1 MTLSPLR
8 MLSASVLICSLT
20 ALSVS
25 AQEVTTPQDEAA
37 MKLARELTDAGTK
50 MFAAGDGAGL
60 AAQYLEDAEIVE
72 KTVESVGPP
81 TVKFHRGGDAI
92 RKVYE
97 NIKDLTK
104 FNLTNEVHYA
114 RFVTPDTLVI
124 AGDLLMSENA
134 QTKRLP
140 FMQVRRKSGDSWKIL
155 CLELSLSR

>member
-1 MTLSPLR
+1 MPLSHLR
-8 MLSASVLICSLT
+8 MFSASILICSVTILP
-20 ALSVS
+20 LS
-25 AQEVTTPQDEAA
+25 AQEVHTPQDQAA
-37 MKLARELTDAGTK
+37 MKLAKELTDAGTK
-50 MFAAGDGAGL
+50 MFAAGDGVGL

-97 NIKDLTK
+97 NVKDLTK

-134 QTKRLP
+134 ETKRLP
-140 FMQVRRKSGDSWKIL
+140 FMQVRRKSGETWKIV

>member
-1 MTLSPLR
+1 MSLSPLR
-8 MLSASVLICSLT
+8 MLSASFLICSVATMPL
-20 ALSVS
+20 S
-25 AQEVTTPQDEAA
+25 AQEVSAPQDEAA

-97 NIKDLTK
+97 NVKDLTK

-114 RFVTPDTLVI
+114 RFVAPDTLVI

-140 FMQVRRKSGDSWKIL
+140 FMQVRRKSGESWKIV

>member
-1 MTLSPLR
+1 M
-8 MLSASVLICSLT
+8 LICSAAILPV
-20 ALSVS
+20 A
-25 AQEVTTPQDEAA
+25 AQEVRTPQDEAA
-37 MKLARELTDAGTK
+37 MKLARELTEAGTK

-60 AAQYLEDAEIVE
+60 AAQYQEDAEIVE

-134 QTKRLP
+134 ETKRLP
-140 FMQVRRKSGDSWKIL
+140 FMQVRRKSGDSWKIV

>member
-1 MTLSPLR
+1 MRISPLR
-8 MLSASVLICSLT
+8 LLSASMIICAMSTQTL
-20 ALSVS
+20 S
-25 AQEVTTPQDEAA
+25 AQEVRSPKDEAA
-37 MKLARELTDAGTK
+37 MKLAKELTDAGTK

-97 NIKDLTK
+97 NVKDLTK
-104 FNLTNEVHYA
+104 FNLTNDVHYA

-124 AGDLLMSENA
+124 SGDLLMSENA
-134 QTKRLP
+134 ETKRLP
-140 FMQVRRKSGDSWKIL
+140 FMQVRRKTGDSWKIV

>member
-1 MTLSPLR
+1 MSFTISK
-8 MLSASVLICSLT
+8 MLSASLLICSVTTLQ
-20 ALSVS
+20 LL
-25 AQEVTTPQDEAA
+25 AQEVSTPQDEAA
-37 MKLARELTDAGTK
+37 MKLAKQLTDAGTK
-50 MFAAGDGAGL
+50 MLAAGDGVGL

-72 KTVESVGPP
+72 KMVESVGPP
-81 TVKFHRGGDAI
+81 SVKFHRGGDAI

-114 RFVTPDTLVI
+114 RFVSPDTLVI

-140 FMQVRRKSGDSWKIL
+140 FMQVRRKTGESWKIV
-155 CLELSLSR
+155 CLELSLTR

>member
-1 MTLSPLR
+1 MFNCFDRWLFASILTLMAVPTPSF
-8 MLSASVLICSLT
+8 AQQTLT
-20 ALSVS
+20 
-25 AQEVTTPQDEAA
+25 PKDEAA
-37 MKLARELTDAGTK
+37 MKLAKELTDAGTK

-60 AAQYLEDAEIVE
+60 AAQYLEDAEIAE
-72 KTVESVGPP
+72 KTVESAGPP

-114 RFVTPDTLVI
+114 RFVTPDTLFI
-124 AGDLLMSENA
+124 AGDLLMSDNG

-140 FMQVRRKSGDSWKIL
+140 FTQVRTKSGDSWKIV